1 MGNTM
6 PNKVDGTLKFE
17 TEIAQASEDKVGKH
31 PIIAKDITTV
41 DIPSSDV
48 VKDWEDRND
57 KAVTERRSDIYVD
70 PEIDPDFDLLGK
82 VVGDLQENIT
92 ISANNI
98 LGTLKYV
105 EGYTGFSGD
114 PEEQNGNFLAFMV
127 TYLPD
132 YDTLTVET
140 VDQGE
145 QTLDPDRT
153 MVLRVVKKAPFTVR
167 AYSDSKCVAAK
178 SYNIDQLKLEAAS
191 DNHVS

>member
-1 MGNTM
+1 MGNTI

-31 PIIAKDITTV
+31 PIIAKDVTTI

-57 KAVTERRSDIYVD
+57 KAVTQRRSDVYVD
-70 PEIDPDFDLLGK
+70 PEIEPDFDLLGK
-82 VVGDLQENIT
+82 VVGDLQKDIVV
-92 ISANNI
+92 SSNNI

-114 PEEQNGNFLAFMV
+114 PEEQVGNFLAFKV
-127 TYLPD
+127 AYPLD
-132 YDTLTVET
+132 YDALTVET

-145 QTLDPDRT
+145 QALDEDET
-153 MVLRVVKKAPFTVR
+153 MVLRIVKKAPFTVR
-167 AYSDSKCVAAK
+167 AYKDSKCVAVK
-178 SYNIDQLKLEAAS
+178 SYNTDQLKLETAS
-191 DNHVS
+191 DTQLS